1 MHMAGS
7 HGVKSR
13 LQISLLWLKS
23 DCENDEADTS
33 VEIRLEINKL
43 PGQL

>member
-1 MHMAGS
+1 MES
-7 HGVKSR
+7 SQDFKC
-13 LQISLLWLKS
+13 SLLWLKS